1 MLKCSDLDYC
11 RTIRDFFY
19 DDLMSGSCYSHRM
32 KDLEQALRIIP

>member
-11 RTIRDFFY
+11 LTIPDFFY
-19 DDLMSGSCYSHRM
+19 ADWKSGSCYSHRM